1 MQRRAAAVY
10 FILFVLIGAGA
21 YGFMQGMSEPAVEL
35 DGQEFTEGS
44 ELVVDGRTYTVSA
57 IDAEESDELTE
68 YDGDVELTWF
78 NESKRGTATLENAST
93 TAYNDDEYQVVV
105 SDGSSSTF
113 RLVEELN
120 VSGFLE
126 QDQITEDETVTRDG
140 TEYVI
145 IADSQELRPLSEYL
159 PDRDVVEFSVGDRI
173 EYDADDET
181 VNARIDSISSEG
193 VSLSWSDPG
202 NESVELSQGENSTV
216 NGLEYF
222 AHFPSDDQVQI
233 LPAQQ
238 EYGTYSSEISA
249 IEHWEERLNGM
260 WGIVILSVLAAVVL
274 LSAAYLPVKG

>member
-68 YDGDVELTWF
+68 YEGDVELTWF

-249 IEHWEERLNGM
+249 IEHWEERLNGV
-260 WGIVILSVLAAVVL
+260 WGIVILSVLAAIVL